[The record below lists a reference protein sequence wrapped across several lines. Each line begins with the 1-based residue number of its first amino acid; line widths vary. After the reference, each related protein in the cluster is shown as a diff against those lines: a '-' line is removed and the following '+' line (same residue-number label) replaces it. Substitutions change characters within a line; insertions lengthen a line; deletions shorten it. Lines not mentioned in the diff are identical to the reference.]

1 MCAYVCVLVQITIE
15 TIICYIVY
23 KQQNLSLTV
32 LKTGETKVQALI
44 SQDHWADKPM
54 LRQYK

>member
-1 MCAYVCVLVQITIE
+1 MCVYVCVLVQITIE

-23 KQQNLSLTV
+23 KEQNLPLTV

-44 SQDHWADKPM
+44 SQDH
-54 LRQYK
+54 